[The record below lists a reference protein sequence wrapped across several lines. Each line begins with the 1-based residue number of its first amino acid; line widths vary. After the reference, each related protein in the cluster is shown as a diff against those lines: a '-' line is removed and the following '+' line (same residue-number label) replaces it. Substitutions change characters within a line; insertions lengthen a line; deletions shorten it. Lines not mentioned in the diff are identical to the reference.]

1 MFDIPVLLIAYRRV
15 NNLKEILNKFNAL
28 NVTKIYISL
37 DGPIPGN
44 LDSLI
49 DHNAMLDA
57 ITKFREAYTGDLNTL
72 IRHNN
77 FGCSASILSACNW
90 IFENETKAVILED
103 DCRPSD
109 DFFKFAEY
117 AAEKL
122 EQENSIWLACGSQ
135 FMDDSEIENSW
146 VLSNYPLS
154 WGWITLRDK
163 WCEMLQ
169 SILTPTKLIDE
180 RFAAAERAY
189 WNAGSVRAQRG
200 FVDVWDTVLVQ
211 QMLQKNKLAL
221 LPRYN
226 LVANNGLDS
235 FATNT
240 HRPSP
245 WFNKSF
251 GTFSI
256 PSKDPHLDRNLD
268 QWLRTVYFGISLR
281 HLVST
286 KVTRILDKVGFHKK
300 LFPLSSRFE
309 VAEENRLSIQQNI
322 IE

>member
-15 NNLKEILNKFNAL
+15 NNVKEILNRFNAL
-28 NVTKIYISL
+28 NVTNIYISL
-37 DGPIPGN
+37 DGPITGN
-44 LDSLI
+44 LDSLK
-49 DHNAMLDA
+49 DYNAMLDT
-57 ITKFREAYTGDLNTL
+57 ITKFRETYTGNLNTL
-72 IRHNN
+72 IRHDN

-103 DCRPSD
+103 DCNPSD

-135 FMDDSEIENSW
+135 FMDCSGIDNSS

-169 SILTPTKLIDE
+169 SILTPTKLINI
-180 RFAAAERAY
+180 RFSVAERAY
-189 WNAGSVRAQRG
+189 WNAGSVRAQHG

-221 LPRYN
+221 LPRNN

-240 HRPSP
+240 HKPSP
-245 WFNKSF
+245 WFNNSF
-251 GTFSI
+251 GTFSV
-256 PSKDPHLDRNLD
+256 SSMDPQLDQNLD
-268 QWLRTVYFGISLR
+268 QWLRTVYFRISLR

-286 KVTRILDKVGFHKK
+286 KLTRMSDKVGFRKK
-300 LFPLSSRFE
+300 HFPLSSRFE
-309 VAEENRLSIQQNI
+309 AAEKNRLSIQQDA

>member
-15 NNLKEILNKFNAL
+15 NNLKEILNRFNEL
-28 NVTKIYISL
+28 KVTKLYISL
-37 DGPIPGN
+37 DGPISDN
-44 LDSLI
+44 LDSLV
-49 DHNAMLDA
+49 DHKAILDA
-57 ITKFREAYTGDLNTL
+57 ITKFRETYTGNLNTL

-103 DCRPSD
+103 DCKPSD

-122 EQENSIWLACGSQ
+122 EHENSIWLACGSQ
-135 FMDDSEIENSW
+135 FMDGSEMENSW
-146 VLSNYPLS
+146 FLSNYPLS

-163 WCEMLQ
+163 WSEMLQ
-169 SILTPTKLIDE
+169 SILTPTKLIND
-180 RFAAAERAY
+180 RFAVAERAY

-226 LVANNGLDS
+226 LVSNNGLDS

-240 HRPSP
+240 HRHSP

-251 GTFSI
+251 GIFSI
-256 PSKDPHLDRNLD
+256 PSKDPHLDQNLD
-268 QWLRTVYFGISLR
+268 QWLRKVYFGISLR

-286 KVTRILDKVGFHKK
+286 KVTSILDKVGFHKK
-300 LFPLSSRFE
+300 LFPLRIRFE
-309 VAEENRLSIQQNI
+309 LAEENRLSIQQNI
-322 IE
+322 IK